1 MDGRREADEF
11 ERMVIAALLS
21 LVTKLSTRETGSLR
35 RTVLACVEGPLLR
48 HVLKVSG
55 GNQLKAARLLG
66 MNRNTLRVRLRL
78 FGLLSPRPVDRP
90 RQREA
95 HAPRRGFA

>member
-1 MDGRREADEF
+1 MDGRREADDF
-11 ERMVIAALLS
+11 ERMVVAALPS
-21 LVTKLSTRETGSLR
+21 LVTKPSTQGTGSLY

-48 HVLKVSG
+48 HALKVSG

-66 MNRNTLRVRLRL
+66 INRNTLRKRLRL
-78 FGLLSPRPVDRP
+78 LGLLSTRPVDRSP
-90 RQREA
+90 HREV

>member
-1 MDGRREADEF
+1 MDGRREAGEF
-11 ERMVIAALLS
+11 ERMVVAALPS
-21 LVTKLSTRETGSLR
+21 LVTKLSTQGTGSLH

-48 HVLKVSG
+48 HALKVSG

-90 RQREA
+90 RYPEA
-95 HAPRRGFA
+95 RA

>member
-1 MDGRREADEF
+1 MDGRRGAGEF
-11 ERMVIAALLS
+11 ERMVVAALPS
-21 LVTKLSTRETGSLR
+21 LVTKLSTQGTGSLH

-48 HVLKVSG
+48 HALKVSG

-90 RQREA
+90 RYPEA
-95 HAPRRGFA
+95 RA